1 MKKNLKKIIFFL
13 TTGILFCNSLWA
25 DEGMWIPML
34 LEKLN
39 IKIMHEKGLKLSAED
54 IYSINQASLKDA
66 IVIFG
71 RGCTGEVISDQGL
84 LITNHHCGY
93 DAIQSHSALDHDY
106 LTNGFWA
113 RTKAEELT
121 NPGLTATFLVRME
134 DVTDQVLANV
144 TDNMDP
150 EYRAK
155 TVKEEISKL
164 QAQPL
169 EDSNYHSIV
178 KPFYYGNE
186 YYMFV
191 YKVYR
196 DVRLVAAPPS
206 AIGKFGGDTDNWMW
220 PRHTGDFSVFRI
232 YADKNNEP
240 ADYSLDNVPYK
251 PKKYLSIS
259 LKGIK
264 KGDFT
269 MVFGYPGSTEEYL
282 ASPAVDYIMNTG
294 LPEKILLRNTRLD
307 IMQKYMNTDPAIRI
321 KYAAKYAHVSNAW
334 KKWIGEI
341 RGLKKLDA
349 LTKKKELEAAFT
361 AWAHSDSALNKVFG
375 NVLSGFDSLYNI
387 QEPYAYARD
396 YFYETVNAVE
406 MMKLVSYFNVVMEK
420 KLKEPAK
427 ELPELYTN
435 WLKGQVNSY
444 YKDYYKPIDR
454 ESFTAMLKAYHDH
467 VPQRFQPAYFR
478 KVITKN
484 KGDFENYAA
493 QLYRKSMFADSAE
506 VGQLTTG
513 SIDIKTIKKI
523 MKDPAYQLFAAFYSL
538 YQDSISNQYAAI
550 ETELDGLYRIYV
562 KGLKEM
568 QTEKL
573 FYPDANFT
581 LRLTY
586 GEVEGY
592 DPRDAVHYEYQTTL
606 RGVMEKDNPE
616 IYDYDVP
623 AKLKQLY
630 TEKDYGRYGV
640 DGTMPVC
647 FIASNHTSGG
657 NSGSPVLNDEGQLIG
672 LNFDRNWE
680 GTMSDI
686 MYDPDQCRNITV
698 DIRYV
703 LFLVDKY
710 AGASNLINEMTIV
723 E

>member
-1 MKKNLKKIIFFL
+1 MKKNLKKIFILLF
-13 TTGILFCNSLWA
+13 TGVLFCNSLLA

-71 RGCTGEVISDQGL
+71 RGCTGEVISDEGL

-93 DAIQSHSALDHDY
+93 DAIQSHSTLDHDY

-113 RTKAEELT
+113 RTKDEELT

-150 EYRAK
+150 ESRAK
-155 TVKEEISKL
+155 TVKEAISKL
-164 QAQPL
+164 QTQPL
-169 EDSNYHSIV
+169 EDSNYRSIV

-232 YADKNNEP
+232 YAGKNNQP
-240 ADYSLDNVPYK
+240 ADYSPDNVPYK
-251 PKKYLSIS
+251 PKKHLSIS

-282 ASPAVDYIMNTG
+282 ASPAVDYIMNTS
-294 LPEKILLRNTRLD
+294 LPEKIALRQTRLD
-307 IMQKYMNTDPAIRI
+307 IMQKYMNADPAIRI

-361 AWAHSDSALNKVFG
+361 SWTHSDPALNKVFG
-375 NVLSGFDSLYNI
+375 NVLSGFDSLYNV

-420 KLKEPAK
+420 KLQEPDK

-454 ESFTAMLKAYHDH
+454 ETFAAMLSAYQDH
-467 VPQRFQPAYFR
+467 VPQRFQPAYFS
-478 KVITKN
+478 KVNSKY
-484 KGDFENYAA
+484 KGNFENYAA

-506 VGQLTTG
+506 VVHLTG

-523 MKDPAYQLFAAFYSL
+523 MKDPAYQLYAAFYDL
-538 YQDSISNQYAAI
+538 YLDSISNQYTAI
-550 ETELDGLYRIYV
+550 ENQLDGLYRIYV
-562 KGLKEM
+562 KGLREM
-568 QTEKL
+568 QPEKL

-592 DPRDAVHYEYQTTL
+592 NPRDAVHYEYQTTL
-606 RGVMEKDNPE
+606 KGVMEKDNPE

-640 DGTMPVC
+640 DETMPVC

-657 NSGSPVLNDEGQLIG
+657 NSGSPVLNAEGQLIG

-703 LFLVDKY
+703 LFLIDKY

>member
-1 MKKNLKKIIFFL
+1 MKNNLKKIIFVL

-39 IKIMHEKGLKLSAED
+39 IKIMHEKGLKLTAED

-93 DAIQSHSALDHDY
+93 DAIQSHSTLDHDY

-113 RTKAEELT
+113 RTKDEELT

-134 DVTDQVLANV
+134 DVTDQVLANI

-150 EYRAK
+150 ESRAK
-155 TVKEEISKL
+155 RVKEAISKL

-169 EDSNYHSIV
+169 EDSNYRSIV

-240 ADYSLDNVPYK
+240 ADYSPDNVPYK
-251 PKKYLSIS
+251 PKKHLSIS

-264 KGDFT
+264 NGDFT

-282 ASPAVDYIMNTG
+282 ASPAVDYIINTS
-294 LPEKILLRNTRLD
+294 LPEKITLRQTRLD
-307 IMQKYMNTDPAIRI
+307 IMQKYMNADPAIRI
-321 KYAAKYAHVSNAW
+321 KYAAKYANVSNAW

-349 LTKKKELEAAFT
+349 LTKKKELEAAFIT
-361 AWAHSDSALNKVFG
+361 WAHSDPALDKVFG
-375 NVLSGFDSLYNI
+375 NVLSGFDSLYNV

-420 KLKEPAK
+420 KLQEPDK

-435 WLKGQVNSY
+435 WLKDQVNSY
-444 YKDYYKPIDR
+444 YMDYYKPIDR
-454 ESFTAMLKAYHDH
+454 ETFAAMLNAYQEH
-467 VPQRFQPAYFR
+467 VPQKFQPAYFS
-478 KVITKN
+478 KVNSKY

-493 QLYRKSMFADSAE
+493 QLFRKSMFADSAE
-506 VGQLTTG
+506 VVQLTG
-513 SIDIKTIKKI
+513 SIDIGMIKKI
-523 MKDPAYQLFAAFYSL
+523 MKDPAYQLYAAFYNL
-538 YQDSISNQYAAI
+538 FKDSISNRYTT
-550 ETELDGLYRIYV
+550 TENQLDGLYRIYV
-562 KGLKEM
+562 KGLREM
-568 QTEKL
+568 QPEKL

-592 DPRDAVHYEYQTTL
+592 NPYDAVHYEYQTTL
-606 RGVMEKDNPE
+606 KGVMEKDNPE

-640 DGTMPVC
+640 DETMPVC

-657 NSGSPVLNDEGQLIG
+657 NSGSPVLNAEGQLIG

-703 LFLVDKY
+703 LFLIDKY

>member
-1 MKKNLKKIIFFL
+1 
-13 TTGILFCNSLWA
+13 
-25 DEGMWIPML
+25 
-34 LEKLN
+34 
-39 IKIMHEKGLKLSAED
+39 
-54 IYSINQASLKDA
+54 
-66 IVIFG
+66 
-71 RGCTGEVISDQGL
+71 
-84 LITNHHCGY
+84 
-93 DAIQSHSALDHDY
+93 
-106 LTNGFWA
+106 
-113 RTKAEELT
+113 
-121 NPGLTATFLVRME
+121 
-134 DVTDQVLANV
+134 
-144 TDNMDP
+144 MDP
-150 EYRAK
+150 ESRAK
-155 TVKEEISKL
+155 RVKEAISKL

-169 EDSNYHSIV
+169 EDSNYRSIV

-240 ADYSLDNVPYK
+240 ADYSPDNVPYK
-251 PKKYLSIS
+251 PKKHLSIS

-264 KGDFT
+264 NGDFT

-282 ASPAVDYIMNTG
+282 ASPAVDYIMNTS
-294 LPEKILLRNTRLD
+294 LPEKITLRQTRLD
-307 IMQKYMNTDPAIRI
+307 IMQKYMNADPAIRI
-321 KYAAKYAHVSNAW
+321 KYAAKYANVSNAW

-361 AWAHSDSALNKVFG
+361 TWAHSDPALDKVLG
-375 NVLSGFDSLYNI
+375 NVLTGFDSLYNV

-420 KLKEPAK
+420 KLQEPDK

-435 WLKGQVNSY
+435 WLKDQVNSY

-454 ESFTAMLKAYHDH
+454 ETFAAMLKAYQEH
-467 VPQRFQPAYFR
+467 VPQKFKPAYFSQVNS
-478 KVITKN
+478 KY

-493 QLYRKSMFADSAE
+493 QLFHKSMFADSAK
-506 VGQLTTG
+506 VIQLTG
-513 SIDIKTIKKI
+513 SIDIRTIKKI
-523 MKDPAYQLFAAFYSL
+523 MKDPAYQLYAAFYNL
-538 YQDSISNQYAAI
+538 FQDSISKQYAAI
-550 ETELDGLYRIYV
+550 ENQLDGLYRIYV
-562 KGLKEM
+562 KGLREM
-568 QTEKL
+568 QPEKL

-592 DPRDAVHYEYQTTL
+592 NPHDAVHYEYQTTL
-606 RGVMEKDNPE
+606 KGVVEKDNPE

-630 TEKDYGRYGV
+630 AEKDYGRYGV
-640 DGTMPVC
+640 DETMPVC

-657 NSGSPVLNDEGQLIG
+657 NSGSPVLNAEGQLIG

-703 LFLVDKY
+703 LFLFDKY

>member
-1 MKKNLKKIIFFL
+1 MKNNLKKIIFVL

-39 IKIMHEKGLKLSAED
+39 IKIMHEKGLKLTAED

-93 DAIQSHSALDHDY
+93 DAIQSHSTLDHDY

-113 RTKAEELT
+113 RTKDEELT

-134 DVTDQVLANV
+134 DVTDQVLANI

-150 EYRAK
+150 ESRAK
-155 TVKEEISKL
+155 RVKEAISKL

-169 EDSNYHSIV
+169 EDSNYRSIV

-232 YADKNNEP
+232 YADKNNQP
-240 ADYSLDNVPYK
+240 ADYSPDNVPYK
-251 PKKYLSIS
+251 PKKHLSIS

-264 KGDFT
+264 NGDFT

-282 ASPAVDYIMNTG
+282 ASPAVDYIINTS
-294 LPEKILLRNTRLD
+294 LPEKITLRQTRLD
-307 IMQKYMNTDPAIRI
+307 IMQKYMNADPAIRI
-321 KYAAKYAHVSNAW
+321 KYAAKYANVSNAW

-349 LTKKKELEAAFT
+349 LTKKKELEAAFIT
-361 AWAHSDSALNKVFG
+361 WAHSDPALDKVFG
-375 NVLSGFDSLYNI
+375 NVLSGFDSLYNV

-420 KLKEPAK
+420 KLQEPDK

-435 WLKGQVNSY
+435 WLKDQVNSY

-454 ESFTAMLKAYHDH
+454 ETFAAMLNAYQEH
-467 VPQRFQPAYFR
+467 VPQKFQPAYFS
-478 KVITKN
+478 KVNSKY

-493 QLYRKSMFADSAE
+493 QLFRKSMFADSAE
-506 VGQLTTG
+506 VVQLTG
-513 SIDIKTIKKI
+513 SIDIGTIKKI
-523 MKDPAYQLFAAFYSL
+523 MKDPAYQLYAAFYNL
-538 YQDSISNQYAAI
+538 FKDSISNRYTT
-550 ETELDGLYRIYV
+550 TENQLDGLYRIYV
-562 KGLKEM
+562 KGLREM
-568 QTEKL
+568 QPEKL

-592 DPRDAVHYEYQTTL
+592 NPYDAVHYEYQTTL
-606 RGVMEKDNPE
+606 KGVMEKDNPE

-640 DGTMPVC
+640 DETMPVC

-657 NSGSPVLNDEGQLIG
+657 NSGSPVLNAEGQLIG

-703 LFLVDKY
+703 LFLIDKY